1 MLYIDTS
8 VFASIIGVVDRTIRA
23 SIERGSK
30 QYQSIRI
37 EAKGRGGKKLLI
49 AIDEAKLGEAID
61 SGTVDNGINIWD
73 ESGILIKENS
83 YILKS
88 NVKEVEQ
95 AAQNIQTP
103 DMTTYL
109 NAPDEQRYKALLR
122 MEVVELY
129 EKRDKRLSAK
139 TFLSTLDEKFSLLD
153 MNEMKLFRYK
163 KLVQNAKKE
172 GRYPVEAL
180 LDNRGRQK
188 GTISMSQ
195 EMQEMAVR
203 MFARRD
209 NPLKVASIYQ
219 NMHFHF
225 KDEMCSYDVLNNFL
239 NRWKRENASL
249 AEFAQSADGWKN
261 NRLAAFGSSSEK
273 AKYSNHFWEL
283 DSTPADIICSD
294 GKRYAILGMVDVY
307 SRRCTFWVDEK
318 SSSYSISRLLRK
330 AILKLGVPEN
340 VVVDNGKD
348 YQSNHFDSITYNLN
362 VQKITV
368 PPFSGDM
375 KPHIERL
382 FRTLSSQ
389 LFEELE
395 GYIGHSVGERSAIE
409 SRRGF
414 AHKIASQ
421 AKWYEQAKKEEKR
434 KFCNSLTIKKENLGL
449 EVKVPVDAARLQQII
464 DGWVEG
470 IYDKRDHSTLGKSPL
485 KRWQETFMPIKSIS
499 DPRMLDILLGESFER
514 RVGKKGI
521 RLNGALYQHVNLAY
535 HIGEMV
541 RIMCDDNMGHVF
553 VYKMNYKPICIAEDY
568 EYTGKSRAELAE
580 GKRISHRIAREYAR
594 LLEEW
599 EGISRKVDPNIR
611 HRIDASLKED
621 SPLIATKVVSK
632 VTEVSSAVMEASKE
646 FARQDAE
653 VAETSNV
660 MNMEGEKLL
669 PSGRPAFTQLVDRF
683 IWDLEHDTVDESTN
697 KLKEKQPDL
706 WEIAFKEYE
715 RKRA

>member
-1 MLYIDTS
+1 MLYVETS
-8 VFASIIGVVDRTIRA
+8 VIAKIAGVGERTIQA
-23 SIERGSK
+23 AIERGSK
-30 QYQSIRI
+30 QYTSMRI
-37 EAKGRGGKKLLI
+37 DAKGRGGKKLLI
-49 AIDEAKLGEAID
+49 AIDEAKLKYAID
-61 SGTVDNGINIWD
+61 SGTVDKDVPIWD
-73 ESGILIKENS
+73 EARTLLKENS
-83 YILKS
+83 FILKS
-88 NVKEVEQ
+88 NVKEIVPQ
-95 AAQNIQTP
+95 DVAP

-109 NAPDEQRYKALLR
+109 NATPDQRQKALLR
-122 MEVVELY
+122 MEVVERY
-129 EKRDKRLSAK
+129 EKRDKRLNVKA
-139 TFLSTLDEKFSLLD
+139 FLDTLEAKFSVLS

-163 KLVQNAKKE
+163 KLVENAKKE
-172 GRYPVEAL
+172 AKSPLEAL
-180 LDNRGRQK
+180 LDSRGRQK
-188 GTISMSQ
+188 GTISMSVQ
-195 EMQEMAVR
+195 MQEMAVR

-219 NMHFHF
+219 NMLHQY
-225 KDEMCSYDVLNNFL
+225 KDAMCSYDVLNNFL

-249 AEFAQSADGWKN
+249 AEFAQNADKWKN

-283 DSTPADIICSD
+283 DSTPCDIICKD

-330 AILKLGVPEN
+330 AILKLGVPEH

-348 YQSNHFDSITYNLN
+348 YQSNHFDSITYNLG
-362 VQKITV
+362 VQKVTV

-382 FRTLSSQ
+382 FGTLSSQ

-395 GYIGHSVGERSAIE
+395 GYIGHSVAEKSEIE

-434 KFCNSLTIKKENLGL
+434 KFCQSLAIKKDNLGL
-449 EVKVPVDAARLQQII
+449 EVKVPVDAERLQQII

-470 IYDKRDHSTLGKSPL
+470 IYEKREHSSLGKSPL
-485 KRWQETFMPIKSIS
+485 KRWAETFMPVKSIS
-499 DPRMLDILLGESFER
+499 DPRALDILLGESFER

-521 RLNGALYQHVNLAY
+521 RLNGALYQHVQLANY
-535 HIGEMV
+535 IGEMV
-541 RIMCDDNMGHVF
+541 RIMCDDNMGHVY
-553 VYKMNYKPICIAEDY
+553 VYKMNYEPICIAEDY

-580 GKRISHRIAREYAR
+580 GKRISHRIAREYAK

-599 EGISRKVDPNIR
+599 EGISRKVDPSIR
-611 HRIDASLKED
+611 HRIDASLKENF
-621 SPLIATKVVSK
+621 PLVSTKVVSK
-632 VTEVSSAVMEASKE
+632 VTEISSAVMEASKE
-646 FARQDAE
+646 FARQDEQA
-653 VAETSNV
+653 VATSNIV
-660 MNMEGEKLL
+660 SMEGEKLL

-683 IWDLEHDTVDESTN
+683 MWDLEHDTVDESTN
-697 KLKEKQPDL
+697 RLKEKKPEL

-715 RKRA
+715 RKKVG

>member
-1 MLYIDTS
+1 MLYVETRVI
-8 VFASIIGVVDRTIRA
+8 ASIVGVVDRTIRA
-23 SIERGSK
+23 AIERGSK
-30 QYQSIRI
+30 QYQSISI

-49 AIDEAKLGEAID
+49 AIDDAKLREAID
-61 SGTVDNGINIWD
+61 KGMVDKDVCIWD
-73 ESGILIKENS
+73 ETGSPIKENS
-83 YILKS
+83 FILKS
-88 NVKEVEQ
+88 NIKEATLQEI
-95 AAQNIQTP
+95 AP

-109 NAPDEQRYKALLR
+109 NATPEQRQKALLR
-122 MEVVELY
+122 MEVIELY
-129 EKRDKRLSAK
+129 EHKDKRQSVKAFLNALDGKFDLLS
-139 TFLSTLDEKFSLLD
+139 

-163 KLVQNAKKE
+163 KLVENAKKE
-172 GRYPVEAL
+172 AKSPLEAL

-188 GTISMSQ
+188 GTICMSE

-219 NMHFHF
+219 NILHQY
-225 KDEMCSYDVLNNFL
+225 KDAMCSYDVLNNFL

-249 AEFAQSADGWKN
+249 AEFAQNADKWKN

-273 AKYSNHFWEL
+273 AKYPNHFWEL
-283 DSTPADIICSD
+283 DSTPCDIICKD
-294 GKRYAILGMVDVY
+294 GKRYAILGMVDVF

-330 AILKLGVPEN
+330 AILKMGVPEH

-348 YQSNHFDSITYNLN
+348 YQSNHFDSITYNLG
-362 VQKITV
+362 VQKVTV

-382 FRTLSSQ
+382 FGTLSSQ

-395 GYIGHSVGERSAIE
+395 GYIGHSVADRSEIE

-434 KFCNSLTIKKENLGL
+434 TFCNALAIKKDNLGL
-449 EVKVPVDAARLQQII
+449 EVKVPVDAEKLQQII

-470 IYDKRDHSTLGKSPL
+470 IYEKREHSSIGKTPL
-485 KRWQETFMPIKSIS
+485 KRWADTFMPVKSIS
-499 DPRMLDILLGESFER
+499 DPRALDILLGESFER

-553 VYKMNYKPICIAEDY
+553 VYKMNYEPICIAEDY

-599 EGISRKVDPNIR
+599 EDISRKVDPNIR
-611 HRIDASLKED
+611 HRIDASLKEN
-621 SPLIATKVVSK
+621 SPLIVTKIVSK

-653 VAETSNV
+653 IAETSNV

-706 WEIAFKEYE
+706 WEIASKEFA
-715 RKRA
+715 RKKVG

>member
-1 MLYIDTS
+1 MVYVETS
-8 VFASIIGVVDRTIRA
+8 VIASIVGVVDRTIRA
-23 SIERGSK
+23 AIERGSR
-30 QYQSIRI
+30 QYQSISI

-61 SGTVDNGINIWD
+61 NGTVEKDICIWD
-73 ESGILIKENS
+73 ETGSPIKENS
-83 YILKS
+83 FISKS
-88 NVKEVEQ
+88 NIKEITPKDI
-95 AAQNIQTP
+95 AP

-109 NAPDEQRYKALLR
+109 NATSEQKQKALLR
-122 MEVVELY
+122 MEVIELY
-129 EKRDKRLSAK
+129 ERKDKRQSVKA
-139 TFLSTLDEKFSLLD
+139 FLNALDDKFSLLS

-163 KLVQNAKKE
+163 KLVEHAKKE
-172 GRYPVEAL
+172 AKSPLEAL

-188 GTISMSQ
+188 GSISMSE

-219 NMHFHF
+219 NMLHKY

-249 AEFAQSADGWKN
+249 AEFAQNADKWKN

-273 AKYSNHFWEL
+273 AKYPNHFWEL
-283 DSTPADIICSD
+283 DSTPCDIICKD
-294 GKRYAILGMVDVY
+294 GKRYAILGMVDVF

-330 AILKLGVPEN
+330 AILKLGVPEH

-348 YQSNHFDSITYNLN
+348 YQSNHFDSITYNLG
-362 VQKITV
+362 VQKVTV

-382 FRTLSSQ
+382 FGSLSSQ

-395 GYIGHSVGERSAIE
+395 GYIGHSVAERSEIE

-434 KFCNSLTIKKENLGL
+434 TFCQSLAIKKDNLGL

-470 IYDKRDHSTLGKSPL
+470 IYEKREHSSLGKSPL
-485 KRWQETFMPIKSIS
+485 KRWTDTFMPVKSIS

-521 RLNGALYQHVNLAY
+521 RLNGALYQHVHLAHY
-535 HIGEMV
+535 IGEMV
-541 RIMCDDNMGHVF
+541 RIMCDDNMGHVY
-553 VYKMNYKPICIAEDY
+553 VYKMNYEPICIAEDY

-580 GKRISHRIAREYAR
+580 GKRISHRIAREYAK

-599 EGISRKVDPNIR
+599 EDISRKVDPSIR

-621 SPLIATKVVSK
+621 SPIITTKVVSK
-632 VTEVSSAVMEASKE
+632 ITEVSSAVMAASKE

-653 VAETSNV
+653 VAATSNV

-683 IWDLEHDTVDESTN
+683 IWDLEHDMVDESTN
-697 KLKEKQPDL
+697 NLKQKKPEL
-706 WEIAFKEYE
+706 WAIAMKEHE
-715 RKRA
+715 RRKAG